1 MSDTKQNN
9 YLKIAL
15 LGNPNAGKSSVFNG
29 LTGLSQKTGNYAG
42 VTVDRLE
49 GKTTFLHDQT
59 KITLSILDLPGVYS
73 LYPKSN
79 DETIACKTLLDEKE
93 NIDVVV
99 IVVDASNLK
108 RNLLL
113 ATQLIDLKFKTV
125 VALNMMDEANKQG
138 VIINIEELEQV
149 LGVTVISLDSRHQIG
164 FTELKKAILNAK
176 ISSAVFY
183 DLTAAFIKE
192 HGNYKKYISSSL
204 AEDKNSAST
213 QSENADKIYRFNT
226 INYLIAKS
234 VKSPEQLYSKKI
246 SSKIDAVIT
255 HKIYGYIILLLVL
268 FFVFQFIFFISEAPM
283 EWIETVFM
291 NFGEFVHAKLPEGQ
305 LNDLIVNGLITGI
318 SGVVMFIPQIA
329 FLFMFIGFLE
339 DSGYMAR
346 ASFIMDKVM
355 RPFGLNGKSVIPL
368 ISGTACAV
376 PAIMATRAISNTK
389 ERLITVFILPLI
401 SCSARLP
408 VYTLLISVLF
418 PSDQFLGI
426 FNSKGIVLFLLYFLG
441 FLVTLITAWV
451 LKKILKTNENSFFVM
466 ELPVYRWP
474 QAKNIG
480 LMVFSKVKVFVKEA
494 GKIIL
499 AISVVL
505 WFLSTHGASDEFKAL
520 EIKQEALAKTDVSQV
535 NTVELKKIETEKLEQ
550 SYIGKFGHL
559 IEPSIK
565 PLGYDWKIGIALIT
579 SFAAREV
586 FVGTMATI
594 YQANDTESEIGIKQ
608 KLLTEKDEFGNLKY
622 TPAVCWSLLLFYA
635 FALQCMS
642 TIAVVKRETKS
653 WAWVIAQLA
662 FMSALAYL
670 SAFGAYQLLS

>member
-1 MSDTKQNN
+1 
-9 YLKIAL
+9 
-15 LGNPNAGKSSVFNG
+15 
-29 LTGLSQKTGNYAG
+29 
-42 VTVDRLE
+42 
-49 GKTTFLHDQT
+49 
-59 KITLSILDLPGVYS
+59 
-73 LYPKSN
+73 
-79 DETIACKTLLDEKE
+79 
-93 NIDVVV
+93 
-99 IVVDASNLK
+99 
-108 RNLLL
+108 
-113 ATQLIDLKFKTV
+113 
-125 VALNMMDEANKQG
+125 
-138 VIINIEELEQV
+138 
-149 LGVTVISLDSRHQIG
+149 
-164 FTELKKAILNAK
+164 
-176 ISSAVFY
+176 
-183 DLTAAFIKE
+183 
-192 HGNYKKYISSSL
+192 
-204 AEDKNSAST
+204 
-213 QSENADKIYRFNT
+213 
-226 INYLIAKS
+226 
-234 VKSPEQLYSKKI
+234 
-246 SSKIDAVIT
+246 
-255 HKIYGYIILLLVL
+255 
-268 FFVFQFIFFISEAPM
+268 
-283 EWIETVFM
+283 
-291 NFGEFVHAKLPEGQ
+291 
-305 LNDLIVNGLITGI
+305 
-318 SGVVMFIPQIA
+318 
-329 FLFMFIGFLE
+329 
-339 DSGYMAR
+339 
-346 ASFIMDKVM
+346 MDKVM

-441 FLVTLITAWV
+441 FLVTLITAWL

>member
-1 MSDTKQNN
+1 MSDIKQNN

-42 VTVDRLE
+42 VTVDRQE
-49 GKTTFLHDQT
+49 GKTTFLQDQT

-125 VALNMMDEANKQG
+125 IALNMIDEADKQN
-138 VIINIEELEQV
+138 VIIKIEELEQT
-149 LGVTVISLDSRHQIG
+149 LGVTVVPLDSRRQIG
-164 FTELKKAILNAK
+164 FNELKKAILKAK
-176 ISSAVFY
+176 VSDSIFY
-183 DLTAAFIKE
+183 DLNAAYIKD
-192 HGNYKKYISSSL
+192 HNNYKEYITATL
-204 AEDKNSAST
+204 FNAKNANST
-213 QSENADKIYRFNT
+213 PLENADKIYRFNT

-234 VKSPEQLYSKKI
+234 VKSPEQLSSKKI
-246 SSKIDAVIT
+246 SAKIDAIIT
-255 HKIYGYIILLLVL
+255 HKVYGYIILLLVL
-268 FFVFQFIFFISEAPM
+268 FFVFQFIFFISETPM
-283 EWIETVFM
+283 NWIEAAFM
-291 NFGEFVHAKLPEGQ
+291 NLGEFAHAKLPEGQ
-305 LNDLIVNGLITGI
+305 LNDLIVNGLITGV

-339 DSGYMAR
+339 DSGYMSR
-346 ASFIMDKVM
+346 ASFIMDKIM
-355 RPFGLNGKSVIPL
+355 RRFGLNGKSVIPL

-418 PSDQFLGI
+418 PNGRFLGV

-441 FLVTLITAWV
+441 FIVTILTASV
-451 LKKILKTNENSFFVM
+451 LKRILKTKETSFFIM

-480 LMVFSKVKVFVKEA
+480 LMVFSKIKVFVREA

-499 AISVVL
+499 AISIVL
-505 WFLSTHGASDEFKAL
+505 WFLSTHGTSDEFRSLETKQKAL
-520 EIKQEALAKTDVSQV
+520 ENSVASEINSA
-535 NTVELKKIETEKLEQ
+535 ELKKVETEKLEQ
-550 SYIGKFGHL
+550 SYIGKFGHF

-608 KLLTEKDEFGNLKY
+608 KLLTEKDDAGNLKY

-653 WAWVIAQLA
+653 WAWVMAQLA

-670 SAFGAYQLLS
+670 SAFSAYQLLS

>member
-1 MSDTKQNN
+1 M
-9 YLKIAL
+9 

-113 ATQLIDLKFKTV
+113 ATQVIDLKFKTV
-125 VALNMMDEANKQG
+125 VALNMIDEADKQG
-138 VIINIEELEQV
+138 VIINIHELEQV
-149 LGVTVISLDSRHQIG
+149 LGVTVIPLDSRHQLG

-204 AEDKNSAST
+204 AEDKNATST
-213 QSENADKIYRFNT
+213 QLENADKIYRFNT

-234 VKSPEQLYSKKI
+234 VKSPEQLSSKKI

-255 HKIYGYIILLLVL
+255 HKIYGYFILVLVL

-451 LKKILKTNENSFFVM
+451 LKKNI
-466 ELPVYRWP
+466 
-474 QAKNIG
+474 KN
-480 LMVFSKVKVFVKEA
+480 K
-494 GKIIL
+494 
-499 AISVVL
+499 
-505 WFLSTHGASDEFKAL
+505 
-520 EIKQEALAKTDVSQV
+520 
-535 NTVELKKIETEKLEQ
+535 
-550 SYIGKFGHL
+550 
-559 IEPSIK
+559 
-565 PLGYDWKIGIALIT
+565 
-579 SFAAREV
+579 
-586 FVGTMATI
+586 
-594 YQANDTESEIGIKQ
+594 
-608 KLLTEKDEFGNLKY
+608 
-622 TPAVCWSLLLFYA
+622 
-635 FALQCMS
+635 
-642 TIAVVKRETKS
+642 
-653 WAWVIAQLA
+653 
-662 FMSALAYL
+662 
-670 SAFGAYQLLS
+670 

>member
-49 GKTTFLHDQT
+49 GKTTFLRNQT

-113 ATQLIDLKFKTV
+113 ATQVIDLKFKTV
-125 VALNMMDEANKQG
+125 VALNMIDEANNQG
-138 VIINIEELEQV
+138 IIINIAELEKA
-149 LGVTVISLDSRHQIG
+149 LGVKVIPLDSRHQIG
-164 FTELKKAILNAK
+164 FTELKEAILN
-176 ISSAVFY
+176 SNVSDSVFY
-183 DLTAAFIKE
+183 DLNAAYIK
-192 HGNYKKYISSSL
+192 GPLNYKEYITSTLFSNKNITTTSL
-204 AEDKNSAST
+204 
-213 QSENADKIYRFNT
+213 ENADKIHRFNT
-226 INYLIAKS
+226 INYLIAKC
-234 VKSPEQLYSKKI
+234 VKSPEQLSSKKI
-246 SSKIDAVIT
+246 SSKIDAIIT
-255 HKIYGYIILLLVL
+255 HKVYGYLILLLVL
-268 FFVFQFIFFISEAPM
+268 FFLFQFIFFISEAPM
-283 EWIETVFM
+283 NWIETAFM
-291 NFGEFVHAKLPEGQ
+291 SLGEFVQTKLPEGQ
-305 LNDLIVNGLITGI
+305 LNDLIVNGLITGV

-418 PSDQFLGI
+418 PSSKFLGI

-441 FLVTLITAWV
+441 FFVTLLTAFA
-451 LKKILKTNENSFFVM
+451 LKKILKTKEASFFIM

-480 LMVFSKVKVFVKEA
+480 IMVFSKVKIFVKEA

-505 WFLSTHGASDEFKAL
+505 WFLSTHGASDEFKEL
-520 EIKQEALAKTDVSQV
+520 EIKQAALV
-535 NTVELKKIETEKLEQ
+535 NTEPNEINSTELKRIETEKLEQ
-550 SYIGKFGHL
+550 SYIGKFGHF

-594 YQANDTESEIGIKQ
+594 YQANDTQNEIGIKQ

-653 WAWVIAQLA
+653 WAWVMAQLA

-670 SAFGAYQLLS
+670 SAFTAFQVLS

>member
-49 GKTTFLHDQT
+49 GKTTFLRDQT

-113 ATQLIDLKFKTV
+113 ATQVIDLKFKTV
-125 VALNMMDEANKQG
+125 VALNMIDEANKQG
-138 VIINIEELEQV
+138 VIINVEELEKA
-149 LGVTVISLDSRHQIG
+149 LGVKVIPLDSRHQIG
-164 FTELKKAILNAK
+164 FTELKEAILNANV
-176 ISSAVFY
+176 SNSVFY
-183 DLTAAFIKE
+183 DINAAYIKDPL
-192 HGNYKKYISSSL
+192 NYKEYITSTLFSNKNITTTSL
-204 AEDKNSAST
+204 
-213 QSENADKIYRFNT
+213 ENADKIHRFNT
-226 INYLIAKS
+226 INYLIAKC
-234 VKSPEQLYSKKI
+234 VKSPEQLSSKKI
-246 SSKIDAVIT
+246 SSKIDAIIT
-255 HKIYGYIILLLVL
+255 HKVYGYLILLLVL
-268 FFVFQFIFFISEAPM
+268 FFLFQFIFFISEAPM
-283 EWIETVFM
+283 NWIETAFM
-291 NFGEFVHAKLPEGQ
+291 SLGEFVQTKLPEGQ
-305 LNDLIVNGLITGI
+305 LNDLIVNGLITGV

-418 PSDQFLGI
+418 PSSKFLGI

-441 FLVTLITAWV
+441 FFVTLLTAFA
-451 LKKILKTNENSFFVM
+451 LKKILKTKEASFFIM

-480 LMVFSKVKVFVKEA
+480 IMVFSKVKIFVKEA

-505 WFLSTHGASDEFKAL
+505 WFLSTHGASDEFKEL
-520 EIKQEALAKTDVSQV
+520 EIKQAALV
-535 NTVELKKIETEKLEQ
+535 NTEPNEINSTELKRIETEKLEQ
-550 SYIGKFGHL
+550 SYIGKFGHF

-594 YQANDTESEIGIKQ
+594 YQANDTQNEIGIKQ

-653 WAWVIAQLA
+653 WAWVMAQLA

-670 SAFGAYQLLS
+670 SAFTAFQVLS